1 MVLSSLFMEKDAS
14 LLLLPSLQHFKC
26 KLTTQIH
33 ISQKKY
39 IKSTTKLSC
48 DLWKGLVFTFPMTIK
63 GLSFLDNRQNNNPNY
78 IINIIVHELETPLIP
93 IES

>member
-1 MVLSSLFMEKDAS
+1 MVLGSLLMEKNVI
-14 LLLLPSLQHFKC
+14 LLLLPLLQHLKC

-63 GLSFLDNRQNNNPNY
+63 GLSFLDNQQNNNPTY
-78 IINIIVHELETPLIP
+78 IINIIVLELETLLIP